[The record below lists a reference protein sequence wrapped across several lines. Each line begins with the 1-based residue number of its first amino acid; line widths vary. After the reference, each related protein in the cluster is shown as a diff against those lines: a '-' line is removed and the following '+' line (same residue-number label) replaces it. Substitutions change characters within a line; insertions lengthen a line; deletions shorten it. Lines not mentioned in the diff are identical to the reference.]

1 MGLRLPEPPPL
12 SLYIHLPWCVR
23 KCPYCDFN
31 SWTMGDEAPL
41 SRYLDALSADL
52 AVESRRA
59 GGRELISVFIG
70 GGTPSVFSPGQ
81 IGALLETVDRSFALP
96 DDIEVTMEAN
106 PGTVECGD
114 PAGYRTAGV
123 NRLSLG
129 AQSFSQASLQALGRI
144 HSTADIT
151 RSFEAA
157 RQAGFDNIN
166 LDIMY
171 GLPGQDTAAA
181 LQDLEAATALG
192 PEHLSWYHLTLE
204 PNTIFFA
211 RPPRDLPDEDAA
223 SDIQNCGQA
232 FLADRGYE
240 QYEVSAYAR
249 DGRECRHNLNYWAF
263 GDYLAAGAGAHGKF
277 TDSAGI
283 WRYAKPAHP
292 KQYLAAL
299 ESGDFEAGL
308 RPVTGPELLF
318 EYLLNTVRL
327 QDDISA
333 LDFSA
338 RTGESADML
347 RARLRQ
353 PIAAG
358 LMESTGDDSWRV
370 TALGRRFLND
380 LQAEFLPD

>member
-1 MGLRLPEPPPL
+1 
-12 SLYIHLPWCVR
+12 
-23 KCPYCDFN
+23 
-31 SWTMGDEAPL
+31 MGDEPPL

-52 AVESRRA
+52 AAESRRA
-59 GGRELISVFIG
+59 AGRELISIFIG
-70 GGTPSVFSPGQ
+70 GGTPSVFSPEQ
-81 IGALLETVDRSFALP
+81 IGVLLEKVDRSFALAG
-96 DDIEVTMEAN
+96 DIEVTMEAN

-114 PAGYRTAGV
+114 PAGYRAAGV

-129 AQSFSQASLQALGRI
+129 AQSFSPASLQALGRI

-151 RSFEAA
+151 RSFAAA

-171 GLPGQDTAAA
+171 GLPGQHIPGA
-181 LQDLEAATALG
+181 LQDLEAAIALE

-204 PNTIFFA
+204 PNTVFHA
-211 RPPRDLPDEDAA
+211 RPPRDLPDDDAV
-223 SDIQNCGQA
+223 SDIQHRGQA
-232 FLADRGYE
+232 LLSAHGYR

-249 DGRECRHNLNYWAF
+249 DGRECRHNLNYWTF
-263 GDYLAAGAGAHGKF
+263 GDYLAAGAGAHGKI
-277 TDSAGI
+277 TDAAGT

-292 KQYLAAL
+292 KQYIANLQ
-299 ESGDFEAGL
+299 SGDFEAGL
-308 RPVTGPELLF
+308 RPVAGPELLF

-327 QDDISA
+327 HDDISA

-338 RTGESADML
+338 RTGEPAGML

-353 PIAAG
+353 PVAAG

-380 LQAEFLPD
+380 LQAEFLPE